1 MKMIVISLISIFLV
15 LCVTACGTV
24 QPAAPAE
31 SKAPSE
37 TTADEAAPTE
47 APKVNISIFV
57 SDDSAEYFVK
67 QEVAVEEI
75 NENTLF
81 AVLISAGVIPEG
93 TELLSFAQNGRA
105 LALDLS
111 ESYASY
117 IRTLGTAGEYMA
129 LGCLVNSYLENFD
142 ADTVSITINGA
153 VLETGHNIYDT
164 PFGLFADNAA

>member
-1 MKMIVISLISIFLV
+1 MKKIVISLISIFLV

-31 SKAPSE
+31 SE
-37 TTADEAAPTE
+37 TAADEAAPSE

-57 SDDSAEYFVK
+57 SDDSAEHFVK
-67 QEVAVEEI
+67 QEAAVEEL
-75 NENTLF
+75 NENTIF
-81 AVLISAGVIPEG
+81 AALISAGVIPEG

-105 LALDLS
+105 LSLDLS